1 MNRTR
6 TAVLEDGGNPV
17 SDTVV
22 VDYYAILNLP
32 ANVDLAGVEN
42 AYARISDELALM
54 TEVDD
59 ACTEALQRVNEAYS
73 VLSRPDLRRK
83 YDRVYF
89 AADHAAAEHKWRAFV
104 RRRAVMQWALI
115 GGLSLVVIAQA
126 AVLAYL
132 GGLPVG
138 SFLSTIF
145 GTIVPG
151 GG

>member
-1 MNRTR
+1 
-6 TAVLEDGGNPV
+6 V
-17 SDTVV
+17 SHSAV

-32 ANVDLAGVEN
+32 ATVDLAGVEN

-54 TEVDD
+54 TEVDA
-59 ACTEALQRVNEAYS
+59 ACSEALQRVNEAYS
-73 VLSRPDLRRK
+73 VLSRPELRRK

-89 AADHAAAEHKWRAFV
+89 AADHAAAEHKWRSIV
-104 RRRAVMQWALI
+104 RRRVAAQWLLI
-115 GGLSLVVIAQA
+115 GSLSLVVIFQA

-145 GTIVPG
+145 GTIIPG